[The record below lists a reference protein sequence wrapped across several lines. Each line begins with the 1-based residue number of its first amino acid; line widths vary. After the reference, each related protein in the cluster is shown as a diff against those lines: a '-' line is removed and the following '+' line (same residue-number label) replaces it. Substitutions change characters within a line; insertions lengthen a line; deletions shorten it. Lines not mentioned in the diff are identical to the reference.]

1 MSQIAVEQNRGP
13 SSQET
18 LGVHASRRQH
28 WLVSFARA
36 PGRAVEFFRYTGASG
51 ISFALDTSIF
61 MALISFSALPAS
73 LAGAIGYLF
82 GLFLNYAICVAFIF
96 EPAATGK
103 SNHRLIAEY
112 LASGLLGLILT
123 FSMIHLMTEAL
134 QLPPLAAKLVTVGI
148 VFLAIYVLRSAKI
161 FASQSKD

>member
-1 MSQIAVEQNRGP
+1 MSQLAVEQGRRPN
-13 SSQET
+13 SQAT
-18 LGVHASRRQH
+18 PGVRATGRQH
-28 WLVSFARA
+28 WLISFARA
-36 PGRAVEFFRYTGASG
+36 PGRAVEFLRYTGASG

-61 MALISFSALPAS
+61 MAVISFSTIPAS
-73 LAGAIGYLF
+73 LAGAIGYLC
-82 GLFLNYAICVAFIF
+82 GLILNYAICAAFIF

-123 FSMIHLMTEAL
+123 FSTIHLMTEAL
-134 QLPPLAAKLVTVGI
+134 QIPPLAAKLITVGI

-161 FASQSKD
+161 FASQSND